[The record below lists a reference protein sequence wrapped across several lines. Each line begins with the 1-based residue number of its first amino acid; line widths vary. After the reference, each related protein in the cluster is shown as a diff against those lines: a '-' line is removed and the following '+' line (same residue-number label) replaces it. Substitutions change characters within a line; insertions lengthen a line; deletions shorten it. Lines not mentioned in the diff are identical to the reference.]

1 MSHAEN
7 AEFAE
12 NALLRARRPPGL
24 VYDDDNVN
32 DDEDYLMIV
41 RYYKSTDD
49 TDDTEIASRY
59 ALVPDSKPSTL
70 IPQLFF
76 VNGI

>member
-1 MSHAEN
+1 MTMTKGQPKL
-7 AEFAE
+7 F
-12 NALLRARRPPGL
+12 
-24 VYDDDNVN
+24 DNDIVN

-49 TDDTEIASRY
+49 TEIESRY